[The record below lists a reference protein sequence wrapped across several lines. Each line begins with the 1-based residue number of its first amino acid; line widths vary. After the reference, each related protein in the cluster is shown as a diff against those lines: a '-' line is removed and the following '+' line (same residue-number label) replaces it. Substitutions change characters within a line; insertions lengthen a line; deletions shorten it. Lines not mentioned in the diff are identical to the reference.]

1 MLSFHTGRHCL
12 QRKEMHMEQA
22 LIIMIVLVLLGLL
35 FYISMKFQS
44 RPAQT
49 QGQDQSGY
57 ENDPGSN
64 WTDRKGQ
71 EGENE
76 VQRILFRLPREKYI
90 VLNDVLLPTGKGMTQ
105 IDHVIVSL
113 YGVFVIES
121 KNYKGKIY
129 GTHDSEKWSQY
140 INGEQYN
147 FRNPIKQNLG
157 HVMAI
162 ERVAHISGRAIIPLV
177 VFTGSATLKVLGCN
191 EVVYDGMLY
200 ETICRYTDI
209 FFTPEQMTQIAK
221 IIDDKI
227 EENRETK
234 TAHINEVRERIVRWD
249 EEIKAGQCPRCDG
262 YLVRRKGKYGDFYGC
277 SNYPSCKY
285 TKNI

>member
-1 MLSFHTGRHCL
+1 
-12 QRKEMHMEQA
+12 MEQA